1 MVLPI
6 CFINIPALP
15 TTVSLSGYPVQ
26 ARLAYAP
33 TNTNYIGGTSCGLSS
48 CQFRPCSVETRSSL
62 TSSTVT
68 SATPWAPTSTVKC
81 TLPASVSGKAYSLT
95 PVIHVPR
102 SVSSLG
108 GIVRETAYTC
118 DPIPAA
124 SINKGNFQFACKSL
138 RGKDVGDGF
147 HTISWNLPTAAGIT
161 IRPYTFNAGLPTS
174 TPTYVVNPA
183 LAKTTLIPTTDAFV
197 TVTTSSTKT
206 VLVST
211 STVRVATGTSTC
223 FTTVTVA
230 PPVSGRRL
238 RRAAGANLQ
247 ADSVVIDVDAR
258 HDLAHG
264 DHGND
269 DGTDIVMDLN
279 ERAAAVTPTIGKPD
293 FTYPPFGITTIYVKS
308 MSTYT
313 WTYRDV
319 RVSTFYESAVTTT
332 TSILAWT
339 TSTVTVAGTPVSR
352 S

>member
-6 CFINIPALP
+6 CVVNIPALP
-15 TTVSLSGYPVQ
+15 SIVTWSGYPVQ

-48 CQFRPCSVETRSSL
+48 CRFHLCSLDTCESL
-62 TSSTVT
+62 TSSIVT
-68 SATPWAPTSTVKC
+68 STGVWAPTSTVKC

-95 PVIHVPR
+95 PVVHVPR

-118 DPIPAA
+118 DPIPVA

-138 RGKDVGDGF
+138 RGKDVGDGT
-147 HTISWNLPTAAGIT
+147 HTIYWEMPTAASIYM
-161 IRPYTFNAGLPTS
+161 RPYTFNAGLPTS

-183 LAKTTLIPTTDAFV
+183 LARTTLIPTTDAYV

-206 VLVST
+206 LSVTT
-211 STVRVATGTSTC
+211 STERVATGTSTC

-230 PPVSGRRL
+230 PPVSGRHL
-238 RRAAGANLQ
+238 RRAGGANLWP
-247 ADSVVIDVDAR
+247 DSAVADVDSG
-258 HDLAHG
+258 HDVSHG

-269 DGTDIVMDLN
+269 DSTGIVMDLN
-279 ERAAAVTPTIGKPD
+279 ERAAAATPTIGKPD
-293 FTYPPFGITTIYVKS
+293 FTYPPYGVTTIYVKS
-308 MSTYT
+308 MSTYV
-313 WTYRDV
+313 WTYRPV
-319 RVSTFYESAVTTT
+319 HVSTFYQSTVTTT
-332 TSILAWT
+332 TSYEAWT
-339 TSTVTVAGTPVSR
+339 ISTVTVVGTPVSR